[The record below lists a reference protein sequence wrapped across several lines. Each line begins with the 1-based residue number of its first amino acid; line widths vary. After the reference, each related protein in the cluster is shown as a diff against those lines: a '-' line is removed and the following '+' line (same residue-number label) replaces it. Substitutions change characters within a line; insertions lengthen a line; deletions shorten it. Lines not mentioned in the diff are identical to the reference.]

1 MRVNR
6 GNTGDLTE
14 LATQIKLGLLGGKN
28 PETLQFFAK
37 RTTAGSEKAHGIR
50 HSSENT
56 TRYTPVGRCRSD
68 GWEVQSCPSQSRVM
82 LRGSLVYA
90 LRNA

>member
-14 LATQIKLGLLGGKN
+14 LATLIKLGLLGGRN

-37 RTTAGSEKAHGIR
+37 WRTARDQRGRAEFRLLQRQHHPINSCGIR
-50 HSSENT
+50 VSAA
-56 TRYTPVGRCRSD
+56 VAGAD
-68 GWEVQSCPSQSRVM
+68 
-82 LRGSLVYA
+82 
-90 LRNA
+90 